1 MATANEV
8 RTRSER
14 GHNEVTYHMSYKTGI
29 EIDSDV
35 HEYLFKA
42 KKRPSE
48 PFNTALRRE
57 LGMPSPDSSDDEG
70 DEDSEGD
77 ETEAIEA
84 D

>member
-1 MATANEV
+1 
-8 RTRSER
+8 
-14 GHNEVTYHMSYKTGI
+14 MSTYKTGI

-57 LGMPSPDSSDDEG
+57 LGMPDPDGSDDA
-70 DEDSEGD
+70 DSKDSESE
-77 ETEAIEA
+77 ETETRERVRGDAPTNA
-84 D
+84 NP

>member
-1 MATANEV
+1 
-8 RTRSER
+8 
-14 GHNEVTYHMSYKTGI
+14 MSTYKTGI
-29 EIDSDV
+29 EIDSEV

-57 LGMPSPDSSDDEG
+57 LGMPIPDGSDDAD
-70 DEDSEGD
+70 DES
-77 ETEAIEA
+77 EAIEA